1 MPLISILSSVYGP
14 SATYLDE
21 TIASVQNLSLPYGW
35 ELEWIIQ
42 EDGARP
48 VLADRLQPLDVVDY
62 QANNAQ
68 LGIAITRNLALSR
81 VSGSLVQALDHD
93 DILLPGAL
101 TTLIP
106 HFENPRVQSTIGQA
120 DDLLPDGTREVYK
133 SAIPFGLT
141 QAGAMNQWATAHD
154 GNWPIQCAALMMRT
168 TTLRALGGWTGIPYD
183 DDVATFAALSEIT
196 DGYYDEELT
205 WLYRQHPLQL
215 HRTATSI
222 ARSAEGRRMALQR
235 AHAMRA
241 SGLLFNPAKHAD
253 IGIPDISVGPPVK
266 QRG

>member
-1 MPLISILSSVYGP
+1 MPLISIVSTVYAP
-14 SATYLDE
+14 SAAYLDE
-21 TIASVQNLSLPYGW
+21 TIASVQDLILPAGW
-35 ELEWIIQ
+35 ELEWIVQ
-42 EDGARP
+42 EDGAEP
-48 VLADRLQPLDVVDY
+48 SLADRLKPIGIVDY

-81 VSGSLVQALDHD
+81 ASGSLVQALDHD

-106 HFENPRVQSTIGQA
+106 RFDDRRVQWAIGQA
-120 DDLLPDGTREVYK
+120 DDLLPDGTHEVYK

-141 QAGAMNQWATAHD
+141 RAGAMNQWAVAHD

-168 TTLRALGGWTGIPYD
+168 VTLRALGGWTGIPFD
-183 DDVATFAALSEIT
+183 DDVSMFAALSEIT
-196 DGYYDEELT
+196 DGYYDEALT
-205 WLYRQHPLQL
+205 WLYRHHPLQL
-215 HRTATSI
+215 HRTSTSE
-222 ARSAEGRRMALQR
+222 ARSAEGRRIAIQR

-241 SGLLFNPAKHAD
+241 SGIRFDPAIQAD
-253 IGIPDISVGPPVK
+253 TEHPDVSLGPPVK

>member
-1 MPLISILSSVYGP
+1 MPLISILSSAYGP

-21 TIASVQNLSLPYGW
+21 TIASVQNLDVPTGW
-35 ELEWIIQ
+35 ELEWVIQ
-42 EDGARP
+42 EDGAEP
-48 VLADRLQPLDVVDY
+48 SLADRLKALDIVNY

-81 VSGSLVQALDHD
+81 VSGSIVQSLDHD

-101 TTLIP
+101 KTLIL
-106 HFENPRVQSTIGQA
+106 HFDDRRVQWAIGQA

-133 SAIPFGLT
+133 SAIPFGLICSGT
-141 QAGAMNQWATAHD
+141 MNQWAVEHD

-183 DDVATFAALSEIT
+183 DDVSMFAALSEIT
-196 DGYYDEELT
+196 DGYYEEELT
-205 WLYRQHPLQL
+205 WLYRHHPLQL
-215 HRTATSI
+215 HRTAASI
-222 ARSAEGRRMALQR
+222 SRSAEGRRIALQR
-235 AHAMRA
+235 AHAAQA
-241 SGLLFNPAKHAD
+241 SGLLFDPAKQAD
-253 IGIPDISVGPPVK
+253 ISPSGINLGPPVK

>member
-21 TIASVQNLSLPYGW
+21 TIASVRNLALPDGW
-35 ELEWIIQ
+35 ELEWVVQ
-42 EDGARP
+42 EDGAEP
-48 VLADRLQPLDVVDY
+48 SLADRLKSLEIVNY

-93 DILLPGAL
+93 DILLPRAL

-106 HFENPRVQSTIGQA
+106 HFDDRRVQWAIGQA

-141 QAGAMNQWATAHD
+141 PAGAMNQWA
-154 GNWPIQCAALMMRT
+154 
-168 TTLRALGGWTGIPYD
+168 
-183 DDVATFAALSEIT
+183 
-196 DGYYDEELT
+196 
-205 WLYRQHPLQL
+205 
-215 HRTATSI
+215 
-222 ARSAEGRRMALQR
+222 
-235 AHAMRA
+235 
-241 SGLLFNPAKHAD
+241 AD
-253 IGIPDISVGPPVK
+253 T
-266 QRG
+266 

>member
-21 TIASVQNLSLPYGW
+21 TIASVQKLSLPTGW
-35 ELEWIIQ
+35 ELEWVVQ
-42 EDGARP
+42 EDGASP
-48 VLADRLQPLDVVDY
+48 SLADRLQALDIVDY

-81 VSGSLVQALDHD
+81 VSGGLVQSLDHD

-101 TTLIP
+101 TTLVA
-106 HFENPRVQSTIGQA
+106 HFDDPRVQWAIGQA
-120 DDLLPDGTREVYK
+120 DDLLPDGTREIYR

-141 QAGAMNQWATAHD
+141 RAGAMNQWAATHD
-154 GNWPIQCAALMMRT
+154 GNWPIQCAALMIRT
-168 TTLRALGGWTGIPYD
+168 NTLRALGGWTGIPYD
-183 DDVATFAALSEIT
+183 DDVAMFAALSGIT

-215 HRTATSI
+215 HRTPVSI
-222 ARSAEGRRMALQR
+222 ARSAEGRRIALQR

-241 SGLLFNPAKHAD
+241 SGLLFNPAKQAD
-253 IGIPDISVGPPVK
+253 IDNLDLSIGPPVK